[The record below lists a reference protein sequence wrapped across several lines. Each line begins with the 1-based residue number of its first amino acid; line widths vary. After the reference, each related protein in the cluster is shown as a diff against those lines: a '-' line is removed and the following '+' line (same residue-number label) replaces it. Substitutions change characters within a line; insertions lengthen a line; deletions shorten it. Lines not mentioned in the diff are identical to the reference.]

1 MAMVIYPNVYK
12 KAQEEV
18 DRVIGRD
25 RLPTHEDRENL
36 PYIECI
42 LKEVYR

>member
-1 MAMVIYPNVYK
+1 MMVQHPDVAK
-12 KAQEEV
+12 RAQEEI
-18 DRVIGRD
+18 DSIIGRD
-25 RLPTHEDRENL
+25 RLPTSEDRKRL